1 MSTSPPDSL
10 DRSFDR
16 LPLRE
21 RKKLKTRRAI
31 QDHALRLFVEQGYD
45 ATTVEQIAAAAEIS
59 PSTFFRYFPAKED
72 CVLTDEYDPIMAE
85 VFRAQPAE
93 LSVIEAFRGMFR
105 EVLTRMYARDKEQIL
120 TRTKLILSVPALRA
134 RSFDLMHQES
144 LTMFIE
150 LVAER
155 SGRPADDPQIRAFTW
170 ASTAALEASIVTWA
184 ESDGAL
190 DLPKLVDEAMSFL
203 AAGCPL

>member
-1 MSTSPPDSL
+1 MSSSPHNAI
-10 DRSFDR
+10 DRSFER

-59 PSTFFRYFPAKED
+59 PSTFFRYFATKED

-85 VFRAQPAE
+85 VYRAQPAE
-93 LSVIEAFRGMFR
+93 LDVLGALRAMFS
-105 EVLTRMYARDKEQIL
+105 EVMERMYARDRAQIL
-120 TRTKLILSVPALRA
+120 TRTRLIMSVPALRA
-134 RSFDLMHQES
+134 RSFDATRES
-144 LTMFIE
+144 NLGMFAE

-155 SGRPADDPQIRAFTW
+155 AGRSPLDHRVRVFTW
-170 ASTAALEASIVTWA
+170 AVVGALEASIFTWVD
-184 ESDGAL
+184 SDGTL
-190 DLPKLVDEAMSFL
+190 DMPKLLDDALAFL
-203 AAGCPL
+203 ADGCPL

>member
-1 MSTSPPDSL
+1 MSTSPANSL
-10 DRSFDR
+10 DRALDR

-31 QDHALRLFVEQGYD
+31 QAHALRLFVEQGYD

-59 PSTFFRYFPAKED
+59 PSTFFRYFPTKED
-72 CVLTDEYDPIMAE
+72 CVMTDEYDPIMAD

-93 LSVIEAFRGMFR
+93 LGPLDALRAMFR
-105 EVLTRMYARDKEQIL
+105 EVMDRMYARDKEQIL
-120 TRTKLILSVPALRA
+120 TRTKLTFSVPALRA
-134 RSFDLMHQES
+134 RSFDFMQQES
-144 LTMFIE
+144 LTMFAE

-155 SGRPADDPQIRAFTW
+155 AGRPVDDPQVRIFTW
-170 ASTAALEASIVTWA
+170 ATTAALEASIVTWVD
-184 ESDGAL
+184 SDGTL
-190 DLPKLVDEAMSFL
+190 DLPELVDEAMAFL

>member
-1 MSTSPPDSL
+1 MSTSPADSL
-10 DRSFDR
+10 DRSFER

-59 PSTFFRYFPAKED
+59 PSTFFRYFPSKEE
-72 CVLTDEYDPIMAE
+72 CVLTDEYDPIMAD
-85 VFRAQPAE
+85 VFRAQPPE
-93 LSVIEAFRGMFR
+93 LGALDALRGMFH
-105 EVLTRMYARDKEQIL
+105 EMMTSMYTRDKEQIL
-120 TRTKLILSVPALRA
+120 TRTKLVFSVPALRA
-134 RSFDLMHQES
+134 RSFDFMQQES
-144 LTMFIE
+144 LTMFAE

-155 SGRPADDPQIRAFTW
+155 SGKPADDTQVRAFTW
-170 ASTAALEASIVTWA
+170 ATTAVLEAAIFTWT

-190 DLPKLVDEAMSFL
+190 DLPRLVDEAMAFL